1 MRGDNVRRVPC
12 LSIYFRNVTTSRL
25 LASLLALFVFAVPTV
40 TEAERGDMPNTLAG
54 HGRAAVN
61 GAGDARRVALHSLEA
76 QAQADGDG
84 WIDMP
89 GGSRPAYIGIHG
101 GTVPVS
107 LLATR
112 GGSTMVAMVGE
123 TGSDFLYVLRGGH
136 NQSSA
141 NASDQTEAASE
152 LLAAAKASDG
162 SHAATVALD
171 ASRPDNIPGGR
182 TAAMPEPGANGT
194 VLFAST
200 PEGSVP
206 VIYASGR
213 SFESLDIALA
223 DWTPFGLTEDH
234 VASDGKGKIVA
245 NQKAS
250 KKAKAKQV
258 ARSAKPDQPDQPNQ
272 VGKTDKARTGKTKSG
287 KPAGAETDRSDKAP
301 RLPRNEKGPV
311 SIQDASDNFIA
322 A

>member
-12 LSIYFRNVTTSRL
+12 PSIYFRNVTTSRL
-25 LASLLALFVFAVPTV
+25 LASLLALLLFAVPTV
-40 TEAERGDMPNTLAG
+40 TEAERGDMPDTLSG

-61 GAGDARRVALHSLEA
+61 GAGDARRVALHSSEA
-76 QAQADGDG
+76 QAQANDDG

-112 GGSTMVAMVGE
+112 GGSTLVAMVGE
-123 TGSDFLYVLRGGH
+123 TGSDFLYVLRGGR
-136 NQSSA
+136 NQSAA
-141 NASDQTEAASE
+141 NGSDQTDAASE

-162 SHAATVALD
+162 TTASTVTLD
-171 ASRPDNIPGGR
+171 ASRPANIGPH

-234 VASDGKGKIVA
+234 GGSDGKGKIVA
-245 NQKAS
+245 NKKAA

-258 ARSAKPDQPDQPNQ
+258 ARSTKPEQA
-272 VGKTDKARTGKTKSG
+272 DKARTGKAKSG
-287 KPAGAETDRSDKAP
+287 KSDKAP

-311 SIQDASDNFIA
+311 SIQDASDRFIA

>member
-1 MRGDNVRRVPC
+1 
-12 LSIYFRNVTTSRL
+12 
-25 LASLLALFVFAVPTV
+25 
-40 TEAERGDMPNTLAG
+40 
-54 HGRAAVN
+54 
-61 GAGDARRVALHSLEA
+61 
-76 QAQADGDG
+76 
-84 WIDMP
+84 MP

-123 TGSDFLYVLRGGH
+123 TGSDFLYVLRGGR
-136 NQSSA
+136 NQSA
-141 NASDQTEAASE
+141 TNDSDQSEAAAE
-152 LLAAAKASDG
+152 LLAASRAADG
-162 SHAATVALD
+162 GRISTVALD
-171 ASRPDNIPGGR
+171 ASRPDQIPGAR

-234 VASDGKGKIVA
+234 AVTDGKGKIVA
-245 NQKAS
+245 DKKNA
-250 KKAKAKQV
+250 KKAKSKQV
-258 ARSAKPDQPDQPNQ
+258 ARSAKPEQA
-272 VGKTDKARTGKTKSG
+272 DKARAGKAKSDKTDAG
-287 KPAGAETDRSDKAP
+287 KADKAP

-311 SIQDASDNFIA
+311 SIQDITDALIA

>member
-25 LASLLALFVFAVPTV
+25 LAVLLALLVFAVPTV
-40 TEAERGDMPNTLAG
+40 TEAERGDMPNSLSG

-61 GAGDARRVALHSLEA
+61 GAGDARRVALHASEP
-76 QAQADGDG
+76 QAQANDDG

-123 TGSDFLYVLRGGH
+123 TGSDFLYVLRGGR
-136 NQSSA
+136 NQSAA
-141 NASDQTEAASE
+141 NGSEQTEAASE
-152 LLAAAKASDG
+152 LLAAARASDG
-162 SHAATVALD
+162 AHASTVALD
-171 ASRPDNIPGGR
+171 ASHPDNIPGAR

-234 VASDGKGKIVA
+234 VANDGKGKIVA
-245 NQKAS
+245 DKKAA

-258 ARSAKPDQPDQPNQ
+258 ARSAKPDQPDQMA
-272 VGKTDKARTGKTKSG
+272 KTDKARVGKAKSG
-287 KPAGAETDRSDKAP
+287 KVDGTETGKSDKSP
-301 RLPRNEKGPV
+301 RLPRNGKGPV
-311 SIQDASDNFIA
+311 SIQDASDSLVA

>member
-12 LSIYFRNVTTSRL
+12 LSISFRNVTTSRL
-25 LASLLALFVFAVPTV
+25 LALLLALAVFAVPTV
-40 TEAERGDMPNTLAG
+40 TEAERGDMPNALSG

-61 GAGDARRVALHSLEA
+61 GAGDARRVALHSSEP
-76 QAQADGDG
+76 QAQADNDG

-123 TGSDFLYVLRGGH
+123 TGSDFLYVLRGGR
-136 NQSSA
+136 NQSAA
-141 NASDQTEAASE
+141 NGNDQTEAASE

-162 SHAATVALD
+162 AHASSVALD
-171 ASRPDNIPGGR
+171 ASRPNNIPGAR

-234 VASDGKGKIVA
+234 MASDGKGKIVA
-245 NQKAS
+245 D
-250 KKAKAKQV
+250 KKAAKKAKQV
-258 ARSAKPDQPDQPNQ
+258 ARSAKPEQ
-272 VGKTDKARTGKTKSG
+272 TDKVRIGKAKSG
-287 KPAGAETDRSDKAP
+287 KADGTETGKSDKTP

-311 SIQDASDNFIA
+311 SIQDASDSLIA

>member
-12 LSIYFRNVTTSRL
+12 LPIYFRNVTTLRL
-25 LASLLALFVFAVPTV
+25 LASLLALVLLAVPTV
-40 TEAERGDMPNTLAG
+40 TEAERGDMRDTLSG

-61 GAGDARRVALHSLEA
+61 GAGDARRVALRSAEA
-76 QAQADGDG
+76 QAQADDDG

-123 TGSDFLYVLRGGH
+123 TGSDFLYVLRGGR
-136 NQSSA
+136 NQSA
-141 NASDQTEAASE
+141 TNGSDQSEAAAE
-152 LLAAAKASDG
+152 LLAASRAADG
-162 SHAATVALD
+162 GRISTVALD
-171 ASRPDNIPGGR
+171 ASRPDQIPGAR

-234 VASDGKGKIVA
+234 AVTDGKGKIVA
-245 NQKAS
+245 DKKNA
-250 KKAKAKQV
+250 KKAKSKQV
-258 ARSAKPDQPDQPNQ
+258 ARSAKPEQA
-272 VGKTDKARTGKTKSG
+272 DKARAGKAKSDKTDAG
-287 KPAGAETDRSDKAP
+287 KADKAP

-311 SIQDASDNFIA
+311 SIQDITDALIA

>member
-1 MRGDNVRRVPC
+1 MPDT
-12 LSIYFRNVTTSRL
+12 LS
-25 LASLLALFVFAVPTV
+25 
-40 TEAERGDMPNTLAG
+40 G

-61 GAGDARRVALHSLEA
+61 GAGDARRVALHSSEP
-76 QAQADGDG
+76 QAQADDDG

-123 TGSDFLYVLRGGH
+123 TGSDFLYVLRGGR
-136 NQSSA
+136 NQSVA
-141 NASDQTEAASE
+141 NGSDQTEAASE

-162 SHAATVALD
+162 AHAATVTLD
-171 ASRPDNIPGGR
+171 ASRPANIPGAR

-234 VASDGKGKIVA
+234 VTSDGKGKIVA
-245 NQKAS
+245 GKKAA

-258 ARSAKPDQPDQPNQ
+258 ARSAKPEQA
-272 VGKTDKARTGKTKSG
+272 DKARVGKAKPGKS
-287 KPAGAETDRSDKAP
+287 DRVP

-311 SIQDASDNFIA
+311 SIQDASDSLIA

>member
-1 MRGDNVRRVPC
+1 MRGDKARRVPG
-12 LSIYFRNVTTSRL
+12 LSIYFSNIITFPV
-25 LASLLALFVFAVPTV
+25 LASLLALVLLAVPTV
-40 TEAERGDMPNTLAG
+40 TEAERGDMPNALSG

-61 GAGDARRVALHSLEA
+61 GVGDARRVALRSTAPEA
-76 QAQADGDG
+76 QADDDG

-112 GGSTMVAMVGE
+112 GGNTMVAMVGE
-123 TGSDFLYVLRGGH
+123 TGSDFLYLLRGGR
-136 NQSSA
+136 NQSAANGSEQSESA
-141 NASDQTEAASE
+141 AE
-152 LLAAAKASDG
+152 LLAAAKASDN
-162 SHAATVALD
+162 SHASTVALD
-171 ASRPDNIPGGR
+171 ATRPGQMHEAR
-182 TAAMPEPGANGT
+182 TAAMPDPGANGT

-234 VASDGKGKIVA
+234 VANDGKGKIVA
-245 NQKAS
+245 D
-250 KKAKAKQV
+250 KKNAKKIKSKQV
-258 ARSAKPDQPDQPNQ
+258 VRSAKSDQS
-272 VGKTDKARTGKTKSG
+272 GKMRSDKARPEKDDKAGKT
-287 KPAGAETDRSDKAP
+287 DKAP

-311 SIQDASDNFIA
+311 SIQDASDSLIA